1 MIDVHNSK
9 LPPRKKDKESLPEI
23 SSTNVNAKYM
33 VLRDHK
39 KNTAEYIRKY
49 QNIGFVDAANS
60 SSLDNIGHSAFSVA
74 N

>member
-1 MIDVHNSK
+1 MIDEHNAK

-33 VLRDHK
+33 VKRDHK

-49 QNIGFVDAANS
+49 
-60 SSLDNIGHSAFSVA
+60 
-74 N
+74 

>member
-1 MIDVHNSK
+1 MVEDPDMYGFRQTTETMCQQLSMIDEHNAK

-33 VLRDHK
+33 VKRDHK

-49 QNIGFVDAANS
+49 
-60 SSLDNIGHSAFSVA
+60 
-74 N
+74 